1 MATFVGIELDYY
13 LPVQSH
19 ASYFVSTDLSGGGK
33 YDSNNVRHVTIS
45 LIDKQVMLIDRTKNT
60 PLAIQKERNTQLTE
74 LASSASPIHD
84 HKEKVLTAMCFS
96 YGR

>member
-1 MATFVGIELDYY
+1 MRRGGEHAKVMATFVGVELDYH

-19 ASYFVSTDLSGGGK
+19 ASHFVSPDLSGGGK

-60 PLAIQKERNTQLTE
+60 
-74 LASSASPIHD
+74 SPSTHSLCVD
-84 HKEKVLTAMCFS
+84 E
-96 YGR
+96 